1 MCREAEQPRGAS
13 RGLPCSL
20 FELACKLRPPACN
33 RKDDRWPAEA
43 KVAHLLAQRNLPR
56 SLGEL
61 YYKFLLPVRLSCSRN
76 DERRRAEEKA
86 AQLVVEGNLRSSV
99 SDLSYKCL
107 LPACPSCCRDDECR
121 AAKSKVAQVV
131 VE

>member
-1 MCREAEQPRGAS
+1 MCREAEQPRGAPH
-13 RGLPCSL
+13 GLPCSL
-20 FELACKLRPPACN
+20 FELACKLLPPVCN

-61 YYKFLLPVRLSCSRN
+61 DYKFLLPVRLSCSRN
-76 DERRRAEEKA
+76 DERRPAEEKA
-86 AQLVVEGNLRSSV
+86 AQLMVEGKLRSSV
-99 SDLSYKCL
+99 SDLDDKFL
-107 LPACPSCCRDDECR
+107 LPARLSCCRDDECL